1 MSVTRR
7 RGKSARPRRPDAHRP
22 AAGAAASIYALA
34 AFFLI
39 LGVGSIVVGAHDAA
53 LTQPTLGETAASAL
67 LIVGGILL
75 VVAAANLDHL
85 VRRTAWRYHRRP
97 PCHPTVL
104 VACLV
109 ALLFGVYVLFSGL
122 GSPARQRWVVVA
134 VALVI
139 IGAAAF
145 GLVLFGR
152 DVELTLPRVGAAVAL
167 ALLGTTVGAY
177 EFWYQNQ
184 YIPAH
189 AGGAVS
195 LKVNLTRA
203 GQEGPFDVIRATL
216 DYEEIGGKSVAA
228 VGSAYSLTGSRI
240 VRCPRAATVQQVKG
254 AFQGFLLD
262 PQRIRFMADVLE
274 QPPNVLAAGRF
285 VADGKRLDPNVPAN
299 REFVFLVP
307 RHRYQLL
314 RFRAQLFAVPASV
327 PLSRR
332 LPPIYTAFPGDN
344 ELYGY
349 WRIDDDSWLHDLLT
363 GRDRWLVLRYDL
375 VDPGNTARRREPA
388 QAALVSQALHVV
400 ARFPRPTWREGLPSQ
415 QTTQRMFDQPQ
426 TINTLELGDAS
437 EPFADSELPLERP
450 VETCERLRR

>member
-1 MSVTRR
+1 VT
-7 RGKSARPRRPDAHRP
+7 
-22 AAGAAASIYALA
+22 AAASIYALA

-39 LGVGSIVVGAHDAA
+39 LGAASLIVGAHDAA
-53 LTQPTLGETAASAL
+53 LAQPTLGGAAASAL
-67 LIVGGILL
+67 LLVGGILL
-75 VVAAANLDHL
+75 VMAAASLERL
-85 VRRTAWRYHRRP
+85 VRHTHWKNRKRP

-109 ALLFGVYVLFSGL
+109 TILFGVYVLFSGL
-122 GSPARQRWVVVA
+122 GTPAQQRYVVVA

-139 IGAAAF
+139 IGAAAL

-152 DVELTLPRVGAAVAL
+152 EVELTLPRIGVAVAL
-167 ALLGTTVGAY
+167 ALLGTTIGAW

-184 YIPAH
+184 YVPAH

-195 LKVNLTRA
+195 LKVGLTRV
-203 GQEGPFDVIRATL
+203 GSKGPFDVIRATL
-216 DYEEIGGKSVAA
+216 DYQAIGGKSVAA
-228 VGSAYSLTGSRI
+228 VGSVYSLTGSRV
-240 VRCPRAATVQQVKG
+240 VRCPRRATVQQVQG
-254 AFQGFLLD
+254 AFKGFLLD

-274 QPPNVLAAGRF
+274 QPPAILAAGKF

-307 RHRYQLL
+307 QHRYQLL
-314 RFRAQLFAVPASV
+314 RFRAQLFAIPASV
-327 PLSRR
+327 QLSHRM
-332 LPPIYTAFPGDN
+332 PPKYTSFPGDN

-363 GRDRWLVLRYDL
+363 GRERWLVMRYDL
-375 VDPGNTARRREPA
+375 VDSSNEANRRKPA

-400 ARFPRPTWREGLPSQ
+400 ARFPDPTWREGLPSQ
-415 QTTQRMFDQPQ
+415 QATQRMFDRPQ

-437 EPFADSELPLERP
+437 EPFADSELPLESP
-450 VETCERLRR
+450 VDSCKR

>member
-184 YIPAH
+184 YIGTRRWCRIAQGQPDAGR
-189 AGGAVS
+189 AGGAIRRDPGNARLRGNRRQERRSGRLGVFAHG
-195 LKVNLTRA
+195 LAGRA
-203 GQEGPFDVIRATL
+203 LPSSRHRATGQGRL
-216 DYEEIGGKSVAA
+216 PGLPPRP
-228 VGSAYSLTGSRI
+228 SADSLHGR
-240 VRCPRAATVQQVKG
+240 RPRAAAEPPGRGEGRPRWEATR
-254 AFQGFLLD
+254 
-262 PQRIRFMADVLE
+262 PQR
-274 QPPNVLAAGRF
+274 
-285 VADGKRLDPNVPAN
+285 PA
-299 REFVFLVP
+299 
-307 RHRYQLL
+307 H
-314 RFRAQLFAVPASV
+314 
-327 PLSRR
+327 
-332 LPPIYTAFPGDN
+332 TA
-344 ELYGY
+344 
-349 WRIDDDSWLHDLLT
+349 T
-363 GRDRWLVLRYDL
+363 
-375 VDPGNTARRREPA
+375 
-388 QAALVSQALHVV
+388 
-400 ARFPRPTWREGLPSQ
+400 
-415 QTTQRMFDQPQ
+415 
-426 TINTLELGDAS
+426 
-437 EPFADSELPLERP
+437 
-450 VETCERLRR
+450 